1 MARLRHCI
9 LKPMPASHDHER
21 DHDHERGHREEL
33 LLDTDPPAALWVLLG
48 AQCLAGR
55 WSVSNGNFGLLGMS
69 GEGCGGRGYQVH
81 SCPPLWMSG
90 IIRVIIYGSHAQTQS
105 LFLLLHNINDT
116 AQACH
121 TACTSEASALDY
133 RGPTTTLHRSLE
145 AMPAVSVFSIN
156 SDGIY

>member
-33 LLDTDPPAALWVLLG
+33 LLDMDPPAALWVLLG

-69 GEGCGGRGYQVH
+69 GEGCGGR
-81 SCPPLWMSG
+81 SG
-90 IIRVIIYGSHAQTQS
+90 EGGIRCILVLLYEWVGS
-105 LFLLLHNINDT
+105 
-116 AQACH
+116 
-121 TACTSEASALDY
+121 SES
-133 RGPTTTLHRSLE
+133 
-145 AMPAVSVFSIN
+145 
-156 SDGIY
+156 